1 MAGSARKA
9 GGSRCGSRCGSRS
22 AAGLNASAKETAL
35 LPEDLSVTGFDNAA
49 LAARNGITT
58 VSQDFGEM
66 AKMALNMIFYQLANP
81 ALINN
86 CSGVSH
92 IRSVLW
98 ERWSTAP
105 RQRTRSA
112 LTICR
117 SLGRLNGR
125 KTAGA

>member
-1 MAGSARKA
+1 MAESARKA
-9 GGSRCGSRCGSRS
+9 GDSRCGSRCGSRS

-105 RQRTRSA
+105 AKEPEAR
-112 LTICR
+112 
-117 SLGRLNGR
+117 
-125 KTAGA
+125 

>member
-1 MAGSARKA
+1 MLICIGRTRRQISEGYRFARPF
-9 GGSRCGSRCGSRS
+9 
-22 AAGLNASAKETAL
+22 

-105 RQRTRSA
+105 AKESEA
-112 LTICR
+112 H
-117 SLGRLNGR
+117 
-125 KTAGA
+125 

>member
-1 MAGSARKA
+1 MAGAARKA
-9 GGSRCGSRCGSRS
+9 GGSRCGSRS

-58 VSQDFGEM
+58 VSQNFGEM

-105 RQRTRSA
+105 AKESEAR
-112 LTICR
+112 
-117 SLGRLNGR
+117 
-125 KTAGA
+125 

>member
-1 MAGSARKA
+1 MSTLFPLFYHKFLTNAIGYGYKIGISEKNVILLRYKA
-9 GGSRCGSRCGSRS
+9 KNGGICQKSRR
-22 AAGLNASAKETAL
+22 LTAL

-105 RQRTRSA
+105 AKEPEAR
-112 LTICR
+112 
-117 SLGRLNGR
+117 
-125 KTAGA
+125 